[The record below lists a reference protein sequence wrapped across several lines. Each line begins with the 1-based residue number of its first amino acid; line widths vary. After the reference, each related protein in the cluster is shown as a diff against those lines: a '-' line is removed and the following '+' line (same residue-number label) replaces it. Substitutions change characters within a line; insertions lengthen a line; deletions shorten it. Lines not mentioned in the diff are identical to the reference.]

1 MKKLKLFL
9 SLITLSLT
17 VILVLASIASA
28 SSLPFKDVSEKN
40 WFYSYVEHVY
50 TEGIMEGKSETI
62 FDPNA
67 NVTRAEFVTII
78 ARLAEANTEG
88 CRDSLEAFTD
98 AKKNA
103 WYADAMGW
111 GVKEGL
117 VTGTSENTLAPNEAM
132 TRAQLATFVAR
143 LNDYLGITLPEDPE
157 AVRSFTD
164 VKNGKWY
171 SDSVEALRE
180 SGLINGNGDGKFRP
194 NDTSKRS
201 ETAAIISRF
210 LNAVPEDTENDR
222 LEEIAVIHINTET
235 GTDVTSKEDYIRA
248 SFTLKDKE
256 GRDIEVSSM
265 RIRGRGNATWNME
278 KKSYRLKFDEK
289 ICLMSNPS
297 GGTTENKDWTLLANH
312 CDKSHLR
319 NIIAMTLGK
328 NLEGIDWSP
337 YTELVEIYL
346 NGEYRGIYMLSEQ
359 VKVGDQRV
367 EIEDGEKDDIGFLIE
382 LDNYAAGEFLSDYI
396 RVGDKR
402 YSVKSDFKNSDQV
415 TALQLHMEAL
425 LNIAKEGDQAKIEEY
440 FDLDSILDMYI
451 LQEFV
456 RNGDVGYSSFFMYV
470 DSPHGKLHFIA
481 PWDFD
486 LAMGNSIHT
495 DSPEGLQ
502 AAHKTDGNGADLGL
516 ENPWFAALIEHKWF
530 REMIRDR
537 YAEKKDD
544 MLRVVDECCEYG
556 YDNIE
561 ALDRNF
567 DKWKVLNKQINQE
580 PDAILR
586 LRSAKQNIDYLKN
599 WLHTRSAWLEK
610 TFNSALFLKVY
621 PYGDDPVIGSTEVI
635 DADVWTIPDWFEGYN
650 ECQLLVEQM
659 TIHGIVQLELGRA
672 VTMSPESITR
682 RVLVEQLGTE
692 LGKFAIIFDEDDYN
706 ALLHQYQGVGFDQA
720 AHHPC
725 DFVVRNLETGEESER
740 TQFTF
745 HVTKR
750 DKTVLWPNG

>member
-1 MKKLKLFL
+1 MKTKKLLTLLF
-9 SLITLSLT
+9 ILSLT
-17 VILVLASIASA
+17 VIFAVIGTASEST
-28 SSLPFKDVSEKN
+28 LPFKDVSEKN
-40 WFYSYVEHVY
+40 WFYEYVADVY
-50 TEGIMEGKSETI
+50 EKGIMEGKSETV
-62 FDPNA
+62 FDPNT
-67 NVTRAEFVTII
+67 NVTRAEFVTIV
-78 ARLAEANTEG
+78 ARIAEADTTDG
-88 CRDSLEAFTD
+88 REALASFTD

-117 VTGTSENTLAPNEAM
+117 VTGTGASTLAPNEPM

-143 LNDYLGITLPEDPE
+143 LTEYLGITLPEDPE
-157 AVRSFTD
+157 AVGSFSD

-171 SDSVEALRE
+171 SDSVEALRA
-180 SGLINGNGDGKFRP
+180 SGLINGDGTGKFKP

-201 ETAAIISRF
+201 ETAALVSRF
-210 LNAVPEDTENDR
+210 LELTVEEPAKLEDV
-222 LEEIAVIHINTET
+222 AVINIVTET
-235 GTDVTSKEDYIRA
+235 GGDVTSKEDYIRA
-248 SFTLKDKE
+248 SFTLKDNA
-256 GRDIEVSSM
+256 GRDIEVGSM

-278 KKSYRLKFDEK
+278 KKSYRLKFDDD
-289 ICLMSNPS
+289 ICLMSTVS
-297 GGTTENKDWTLLANH
+297 GGTTMNKDWTLLANH

-319 NIIAMTLGK
+319 NITAMSIGRE
-328 NLEGIDWSP
+328 LEGIDWSP
-337 YTELVEIYL
+337 YTELVEVYL
-346 NGEYRGIYMLSEQ
+346 NGEYRGVYMLSEQ
-359 VKVGDQRV
+359 VEAADQRV
-367 EIEDGEKDDIGFLIE
+367 EIKDGEKDDIGFLLE

-402 YSVKSDFKNSDQV
+402 YSVKSDFKDKDQV
-415 TALQLHMEAL
+415 TALQLHMDTL
-425 LNIAKEGDQAKIEEY
+425 LNIAKEGDRAKVEEH

-456 RNGDVGYSSFFMYV
+456 RNGDAGYSSFFMYV

-486 LAMGNSIHT
+486 LAMGNSYHT
-495 DSPEGLQ
+495 ESPEGLQ
-502 AAHKTDGNGADLGL
+502 VAHKTEGNGNYISTS
-516 ENPWFAALIEHKWF
+516 NPWFAALIKHKWF

-537 YAEKKDD
+537 YTEKMDD

-561 ALDRNF
+561 ALNRNF

-586 LRSAKQNIDYLKN
+586 LRSAELNIDYLKN

-610 TFNSALFLKVY
+610 TFNSALFLNVY

-706 ALLHQYQGVGFDQA
+706 ALLSQYQGVGFDQA

-750 DKTVLWPNG
+750 DKTVLWPDG